1 MDTPKTQTAE
11 PSTTPALADAVSAL
25 AHPADHGHFDELR
38 GRCAPVS
45 ALPSTMASQ
54 TQSQTQGSSASTH
67 FQSQTR
73 PLSPFPTFSQGS
85 AETTPARPTLVNNI
99 TELAPTWRTFFEQ
112 LGPTGL
118 DDLDRRT
125 QTLARQV
132 RDNGITYNVYASQ
145 GGPQR
150 PWAVDLFPL
159 ILTPQSWQQIDRG
172 VQQRARLLERVMAD
186 VYGPQQL
193 IREAMLPPA
202 LVQGHPGYL
211 RAMHGVA
218 PVGGTHLHIA
228 AFDLARGPN
237 GQWAVV
243 SQRTQ
248 APSGLGYL
256 LENRLLISR
265 QFPQAFETMNIQRL
279 ASTYRVWVESLKNHS
294 PAGAAAH
301 VALLTPGPYNE
312 TYFEHAYLARYLG
325 LSLVEGSD
333 LTVRDERLYLRTLR
347 GLEPVHVL
355 LKRLDDEF
363 LDPLE
368 LRADSTLGIPGL
380 LQAVRAGHVVVA
392 NAPGSAFL
400 ESPALM
406 GFLPALSQTLLGET
420 LQLPA
425 LDTWWC
431 GERAAQASV
440 LPQLD
445 QMVIK
450 PTYPGLASHGS
461 FDAALGRSLT
471 QAARDE
477 WVGRITRQ
485 PDRHTLQA
493 YVPLSQMPTWENSQ
507 EGIVARSVMLR
518 VFALRD
524 GPDSWRVLPGGLA
537 RIAAPNAEIASMQ
550 RGGSSADVWIQTEA
564 DVDRSTLLTKS
575 SGSVGFTHRARMV
588 TSRAAE
594 NLYWLGRYTE
604 RSENMV
610 RLVRLCLEAL
620 NAEDP
625 ASHSLWVWL
634 QQLSQRQGLIPFGA
648 PAPQQTIAGLVIPH
662 HTATRRRV
670 FERTLIACLDQ
681 DEHTTSV
688 GYNLRALR
696 QAASSLRERLSPEHW
711 NAIVHCVEQFSIHC
725 THTTSRPEFSAIQA
739 LQALDAA
746 SSALAAITGA
756 QTDRM
761 TRDDGWQ
768 LLSIGRHVER
778 LGFLS
783 AALDLAVEVGAFEV
797 SAATL
802 NASLGPL
809 QAIDNSSHFTAL
821 LSLFDS
827 TITFQA
833 QYQQSRELAPLVEL
847 LVQDNENP
855 RSLAWVTRS
864 MRSRLSKLAK
874 TPMGEPDALAR
885 LVPDLQQTQLDA
897 LCRHDAQG
905 QLPQLRA
912 CLSACVKAAWQ
923 ISDAI
928 SGQYFSHTQDG
939 DSVGA

>member
-1 MDTPKTQTAE
+1 MVKG
-11 PSTTPALADAVSAL
+11 L
-25 AHPADHGHFDELR
+25 AHPADSGHFDELL
-38 GRCAPVS
+38 GQSSPAS
-45 ALPSTMASQ
+45 AAKPSETE
-54 TQSQTQGSSASTH
+54 
-67 FQSQTR
+67 
-73 PLSPFPTFSQGS
+73 LSP
-85 AETTPARPTLVNNI
+85 
-99 TELAPTWRTFFEQ
+99 TWQSFFEQ
-112 LGPTGL
+112 LGNTGL

-150 PWAVDLFPL
+150 PWALDLFPL
-159 ILTPQSWQQIDRG
+159 ILTPDSWQQIEGG
-172 VQQRARLLERVMAD
+172 VKQRARLLERVMAD

-193 IREAMLPPA
+193 IREAMIPPA

-211 RAMHGVA
+211 RAMHGVT

-228 AFDLARGPN
+228 AFDLARGPD

-265 QFPQAFETMNIQRL
+265 QFPQAFEAMNIQRL
-279 ASTYRVWVESLKNHS
+279 AATYRVWVESLKAHS
-294 PAGAAAH
+294 PVGHNAH

-325 LSLVEGSD
+325 LTLVEGND
-333 LTVRDERLYLRTLR
+333 LTVRDERVYLRTLR

-400 ESPALM
+400 ESPALL
-406 GFLPALSQTLLGET
+406 GFLPALSEKLLGEK

-431 GERAAQASV
+431 GEHAALAAA
-440 LPQLD
+440 LPQLAH
-445 QMVIK
+445 MAIK
-450 PTYPGLASHGS
+450 PTYPGSTTHGT
-461 FDAALGRSLT
+461 FEAALGRTLT
-471 QAARDE
+471 QAQRDE

-485 PDRHTLQA
+485 PDRYTLQA
-493 YVPLSQMPTWENSQ
+493 YSPLSQMPTWKNSH
-507 EGIVARSVMLR
+507 EGVVQRSVILR

-524 GPDSWRVLPGGLA
+524 GLDSWRVLPGGLA
-537 RIAAPNAEIASMQ
+537 RIAAPHAQIASMQ
-550 RGGSSADVWIQTEA
+550 RGGSSADVWVQTEA
-564 DVDRSTLLTKS
+564 DVDRTSLLQKYNAS
-575 SGSVGFTHRARMV
+575 APFTHRQRMV

-610 RLVRLCLEAL
+610 RLVRLCIEAL

-625 ASHSLWVWL
+625 ASRSLWAWL
-634 QQLSQRQGLIPFGA
+634 QLLTQRQGLVPVGVPSAHATGDDKATNTPSMGA
-648 PAPQQTIAGLVIPH
+648 
-662 HTATRRRV
+662 RRRV

-681 DEHTTSV
+681 DDHSTSV
-688 GYNLRALR
+688 GFNLRALH

-711 NAIVHCVEQFSIHC
+711 NAIVHCVDQFSADC
-725 THTTSRPEFSAIQA
+725 ALAGSQREFSAVQA

-778 LGFLS
+778 LGFLAS
-783 AALDLAVEVGAFEV
+783 ALDLAVDVGAFDHPDDGAHAGDE
-797 SAATL
+797 
-802 NASLGPL
+802 N
-809 QAIDNSSHFTAL
+809 NSHFSAL
-821 LSLFDS
+821 LALFDS

-833 QYQQSRELAPLVEL
+833 QYPQSRDLAPLIEL
-847 LVQDNENP
+847 LVLDNDNP
-855 RSLAWVTRS
+855 RSLAWVARTLRG
-864 MRSRLSKLAK
+864 RLSKLAD

-885 LVPDLQQTQLDA
+885 LVPDLKNTDWA
-897 LCRHDAQG
+897 ELCMRDG
-905 QLPQLRA
+905 EGKLPHLRA
-912 CLSACVKAAWQ
+912 CLSVCMQAAWQ
-923 ISDAI
+923 VSDAI
-928 SGQYFSHTQDG
+928 TARYFSHTDHA

>member
-1 MDTPKTQTAE
+1 MVKSISQPAE
-11 PSTTPALADAVSAL
+11 S
-25 AHPADHGHFDELR
+25 GHFDER
-38 GRCAPVS
+38 
-45 ALPSTMASQ
+45 
-54 TQSQTQGSSASTH
+54 
-67 FQSQTR
+67 
-73 PLSPFPTFSQGS
+73 LSPP
-85 AETTPARPTLVNNI
+85 
-99 TELAPTWRTFFEQ
+99 WRTFFEQ
-112 LGPTGL
+112 LGATGL

-150 PWAVDLFPL
+150 PWALDLFPL
-159 ILTPQSWQQIDRG
+159 ILTPESWQQIEVG
-172 VQQRARLLERVMAD
+172 VKQRARLLERVMAD
-186 VYGPQQL
+186 VYGPQHL
-193 IREAMLPPA
+193 IREAMIPPA

-211 RAMHGVA
+211 RAMHGVV
-218 PVGGTHLHIA
+218 PVGGTYLHIA
-228 AFDLARGPN
+228 AFDLARGPDGN
-237 GQWAVV
+237 WAVV

-265 QFPQAFETMNIQRL
+265 QFPQAFETMKIQRL
-279 ASTYRVWVESLKNHS
+279 AATYRVWVESLKAHS
-294 PAGAAAH
+294 PEGSNAH

-325 LSLVEGSD
+325 LTLVEGSD

-392 NAPGSAFL
+392 NTPGSAFL
-400 ESPALM
+400 ESPALL
-406 GFLPALSQTLLGET
+406 GFLPALSDKLLGEP

-431 GERAAQASV
+431 GEHAALASV
-440 LPQLD
+440 LPQLEH
-445 QMVIK
+445 MAIK
-450 PTYPGLASHGS
+450 PTYPGSVTHGT
-461 FDAALGRSLT
+461 FEAALGRTLT
-471 QAARDE
+471 QAQRDE

-485 PDRHTLQA
+485 PDRYTLQA
-493 YVPLSQMPTWENSQ
+493 YTPLSQMPTWKISPQ
-507 EGIVARSVMLR
+507 GIVPRSVMLR
-518 VFALRD
+518 VFALRQ
-524 GPDSWRVLPGGLA
+524 GPNEGPEAWRVLPGGLA
-537 RIAAPNAEIASMQ
+537 RIAAPNAPIASMQ
-550 RGGSSADVWIQTEA
+550 RGGSSADVWVQTEA
-564 DVDRSTLLTKS
+564 DIDRTSLLQKHSTRST
-575 SGSVGFTHRARMV
+575 FTHRQRMV

-610 RLVRLCLEAL
+610 RLVRLCIEAL
-620 NAEDP
+620 NGEDP
-625 ASHSLWVWL
+625 ASRSLWTWL
-634 QQLSQRQGLIPFGA
+634 QLLTQRQGLVPAGVPSAHSPVEDKASTTPSMGA
-648 PAPQQTIAGLVIPH
+648 
-662 HTATRRRV
+662 RRRV

-681 DEHTTSV
+681 DDHSTSV
-688 GYNLRALR
+688 GFNLRALQ

-711 NAIVHCVEQFSIHC
+711 NAIVHCVDQFSADCALSGSPHD
-725 THTTSRPEFSAIQA
+725 FSAVQA
-739 LQALDAA
+739 MQALDAA

-778 LGFLS
+778 LGFLAS
-783 AALDLAVEVGAFEV
+783 ALDLAVDVGAFDNMDETV
-797 SAATL
+797 DAA
-802 NASLGPL
+802 
-809 QAIDNSSHFTAL
+809 DENSSHYTAL
-821 LSLFDS
+821 LALFDS

-833 QYQQSRELAPLVEL
+833 QYQQSRELAPLIEL
-847 LVQDNENP
+847 LLQDNDNP
-855 RSLAWVTRS
+855 RSLAWVSRTLRG
-864 MRSRLSKLAK
+864 RLSKLAD
-874 TPMGEPDALAR
+874 TPIGKPDALAL
-885 LVPDLQQTQLDA
+885 LVPDLKQTDLDQLCSRSEEGH
-897 LCRHDAQG
+897 LS
-905 QLPQLRA
+905 QLRS
-912 CLSACVKAAWQ
+912 CLTDCMQAAWQ
-923 ISDAI
+923 VSDAI
-928 SGQYFSHTQDG
+928 TAHYFSHTDHA

>member
-1 MDTPKTQTAE
+1 VVKG
-11 PSTTPALADAVSAL
+11 L
-25 AHPADHGHFDELR
+25 AHPADSGHFDELQ
-38 GRCAPVS
+38 GKCAPATAVL
-45 ALPSTMASQ
+45 AQ
-54 TQSQTQGSSASTH
+54 TQSQ
-67 FQSQTR
+67 
-73 PLSPFPTFSQGS
+73 SQG
-85 AETTPARPTLVNNI
+85 PALQGTKAMAPLAAMAGI
-99 TELAPTWRTFFEQ
+99 AALAPIPDMVQPETKPAPQAEPDLCPPWQTFFDQ
-112 LGPTGL
+112 LGTTGL

-150 PWAVDLFPL
+150 PWALDLFPL
-159 ILTPQSWQQIDRG
+159 ILTPDSWQQIEVG
-172 VQQRARLLERVMAD
+172 VKQRARLLERVMAD

-193 IREAMLPPA
+193 IREAMIPPA

-228 AFDLARGPN
+228 AFDLARGPD

-265 QFPQAFETMNIQRL
+265 QFPQAFEAMNIQRL
-279 ASTYRVWVESLKNHS
+279 AATYRVWVESLKAHS
-294 PAGAAAH
+294 PEGANAH

-325 LSLVEGSD
+325 LTLVEGHD
-333 LTVRDERLYLRTLR
+333 LTVRDERVYLRTLR

-400 ESPALM
+400 ESPALL
-406 GFLPALSQTLLGET
+406 GFLPGLSEKLLGEK

-431 GERAAQASV
+431 GERAALASV
-440 LPQLD
+440 LPQLEH
-445 QMVIK
+445 MAIK
-450 PTYPGLASHGS
+450 PTYPGSHAHGT
-461 FDAALGRSLT
+461 FDAALGRTLT
-471 QAARDE
+471 QAQRDE

-485 PDRHTLQA
+485 PDRYTLQA
-493 YVPLSQMPTWENSQ
+493 YTPLSQMPTWKNTT
-507 EGIVARSVMLR
+507 EGVVQRSVMLR
-518 VFALRD
+518 VFALRNGVGD
-524 GPDSWRVLPGGLA
+524 GNDSWRVLPGGLA
-537 RIAAPNAEIASMQ
+537 RIAAPHAEIASMQ
-550 RGGSSADVWIQTEA
+550 RGGSSADVWVQTEA
-564 DVDRSTLLTKS
+564 DVDRSSLLPKHSAAST
-575 SGSVGFTHRARMV
+575 FTHRQRLV

-610 RLVRLCLEAL
+610 RLVRLCIEAL
-620 NAEDP
+620 NGEDP
-625 ASHSLWVWL
+625 ASRSLWAWL
-634 QQLSQRQGLIPFGA
+634 QLLTQRQGLVPAGVPSAHAASEDKATSTPSMGA
-648 PAPQQTIAGLVIPH
+648 
-662 HTATRRRV
+662 RRRV

-681 DEHTTSV
+681 DEHSTSV
-688 GYNLRALR
+688 GYNLRALH

-711 NAIVHCVEQFSIHC
+711 NAIVHCVDQFSADC
-725 THTTSRPEFSAIQA
+725 ALTGSQREFSAVQA

-783 AALDLAVEVGAFEV
+783 SALDLAVEVGAFENTADEAH
-797 SAATL
+797 SA
-802 NASLGPL
+802 
-809 QAIDNSSHFTAL
+809 DENSSHFAAL

-833 QYQQSRELAPLVEL
+833 QYQQSRELAPLIEL
-847 LVQDNENP
+847 LVQDNDNP
-855 RSLAWVTRS
+855 RSLAWVARTLRG
-864 MRSRLSKLAK
+864 RLSKLAK

-885 LVPDLQQTQLDA
+885 LVPDLKHTDLEQLCTPNA
-897 LCRHDAQG
+897 VGHH
-905 QLPQLRA
+905 PNLRA
-912 CLSACVKAAWQ
+912 CLTECMQAAWQ
-923 ISDAI
+923 VSDAI
-928 SGQYFSHTQDG
+928 TAHYFSHTDDA

>member
-1 MDTPKTQTAE
+1 MVKG
-11 PSTTPALADAVSAL
+11 L
-25 AHPADHGHFDELR
+25 AHPADSGHFDELQ
-38 GRCAPVS
+38 GKCSPVCVQ
-45 ALPSTMASQ
+45 PVQPMAE
-54 TQSQTQGSSASTH
+54 
-67 FQSQTR
+67 
-73 PLSPFPTFSQGS
+73 P
-85 AETTPARPTLVNNI
+85 ETTPAPEAEPDLSP
-99 TELAPTWRTFFEQ
+99 AWQTFFDQ
-112 LGPTGL
+112 LGSTGL

-150 PWAVDLFPL
+150 PWALDLFPL
-159 ILTPQSWQQIDRG
+159 IITPDSWQQIEVG
-172 VQQRARLLERVMAD
+172 VKQRARLLERMMAD

-193 IREAMLPPA
+193 IREAMIPPA

-228 AFDLARGPN
+228 AFDLARGPDGN
-237 GQWAVV
+237 WAVV

-265 QFPQAFETMNIQRL
+265 QFPQAFEAMSIQRL
-279 ASTYRVWVESLKNHS
+279 AATYRVWVESLKAHS
-294 PAGAAAH
+294 PEGANAH

-325 LSLVEGSD
+325 LTLVEGHD
-333 LTVRDERLYLRTLR
+333 LTVRDERVYLRTLR

-380 LQAVRAGHVVVA
+380 LQAVRAGNVVVA

-400 ESPALM
+400 ESPALL
-406 GFLPALSQTLLGET
+406 GFMPALSEQLLGEE

-425 LDTWWC
+425 LDSWWC
-431 GERAAQASV
+431 GERAALASV
-440 LPQLD
+440 LPQLEH
-445 QMVIK
+445 MAIK
-450 PTYPGLASHGS
+450 PTYSGSATHGT
-461 FDAALGRSLT
+461 FDAVLGRTLT
-471 QAARDE
+471 QAQRDE

-485 PDRHTLQA
+485 PDRYTLQA
-493 YVPLSQMPTWENSQ
+493 YTPLSQMPTWKNAN
-507 EGIVARSVMLR
+507 EGVVQRSVMLR
-518 VFALRD
+518 VFALRNGIGD
-524 GPDSWRVLPGGLA
+524 GADSWRVLPGGLA
-537 RIAAPNAEIASMQ
+537 RIAAPNAPIASMQ
-550 RGGSSADVWIQTEA
+550 RGGSSADVWVQTHA
-564 DVDRSTLLTKS
+564 DIDRSSLLPKYTAA
-575 SGSVGFTHRARMV
+575 SGFKHRERMV

-610 RLVRLCLEAL
+610 RLVRLCIEAL
-620 NAEDP
+620 NGEDP
-625 ASHSLWVWL
+625 ASRSLWAWL
-634 QQLSQRQGLIPFGA
+634 QLLTQRQGLVPAGVPSAHAAAGEDKANSTPSMGA
-648 PAPQQTIAGLVIPH
+648 
-662 HTATRRRV
+662 RRRV

-681 DEHTTSV
+681 DEHSTSV
-688 GYNLRALR
+688 GYNLRALQ

-711 NAIVHCVEQFSIHC
+711 NAIVHCVDQFSADC
-725 THTTSRPEFSAIQA
+725 ARAGSPREFSAVQA
-739 LQALDAA
+739 MQALDAA

-783 AALDLAVEVGAFEV
+783 AALDLAVEVGAFEGAADEAH
-797 SAATL
+797 SA
-802 NASLGPL
+802 
-809 QAIDNSSHFTAL
+809 DENSSHFAAL

-833 QYQQSRELAPLVEL
+833 QYQQSRELAPLIEL
-847 LVQDNENP
+847 LVQDNDNP
-855 RSLAWVTRS
+855 RSLAWVARAL
-864 MRSRLSKLAK
+864 RGRLSKLAK

-885 LVPDLQQTQLDA
+885 LVPTLKNTDLEQLCASNDA
-897 LCRHDAQG
+897 GHH
-905 QLPQLRA
+905 PNLRA
-912 CLSACVKAAWQ
+912 CLTECMQAAWQ
-923 ISDAI
+923 VSDAI
-928 SGQYFSHTQDG
+928 TAHYFSHTDDA

>member
-1 MDTPKTQTAE
+1 MKG
-11 PSTTPALADAVSAL
+11 L
-25 AHPADHGHFDELR
+25 AHPADSGHFDELQ
-38 GRCAPVS
+38 GQCAPAAAATAK
-45 ALPSTMASQ
+45 ALAQ
-54 TQSQTQGSSASTH
+54 AAQAQELSS
-67 FQSQTR
+67 
-73 PLSPFPTFSQGS
+73 P
-85 AETTPARPTLVNNI
+85 
-99 TELAPTWRTFFEQ
+99 WRTFFEQ
-112 LGPTGL
+112 LGSTGL

-150 PWAVDLFPL
+150 PWALDLFPL
-159 ILTPQSWQQIDRG
+159 ILTPESWQQIEVG
-172 VQQRARLLERVMAD
+172 VKQRARLLERVMAD

-193 IREAMLPPA
+193 IREAMIPPA

-228 AFDLARGPN
+228 AFDLARGPDGN
-237 GQWAVV
+237 WAVV

-265 QFPQAFETMNIQRL
+265 QFPQAFEAMNIQRL
-279 ASTYRVWVESLKNHS
+279 AATYRVWVESLKAHS
-294 PAGAAAH
+294 PEGANAH

-325 LSLVEGSD
+325 LTLVEGHD
-333 LTVRDERLYLRTLR
+333 LTVRDERVYLRTLR

-392 NAPGSAFL
+392 NTPGSAFL
-400 ESPALM
+400 ESPALL
-406 GFLPALSQTLLGET
+406 GFLPALSEKLLGET

-431 GERAAQASV
+431 GERAALASV
-440 LPQLD
+440 LPQLEH
-445 QMVIK
+445 MVVK
-450 PTYPGLASHGS
+450 PTYPGSVSHGS
-461 FDAALGRSLT
+461 FDSALGLSLT
-471 QAARDE
+471 QAQRDE

-485 PDRHTLQA
+485 PDRYSLQA
-493 YVPLSQMPTWENSQ
+493 YVPLSQMPTWKNAT
-507 EGIVARSVMLR
+507 EGVVQRSVMLR
-518 VFALRD
+518 VFALRNGVGD

-537 RIAAPNAEIASMQ
+537 RIAAPHAEIASMQ
-550 RGGSSADVWIQTEA
+550 RGGSSADVWVQTEA
-564 DVDRSTLLTKS
+564 DVDRSSLLAKHTAAS
-575 SGSVGFTHRARMV
+575 TFTHRQRMV

-610 RLVRLCLEAL
+610 RLVRLCIEAL
-620 NAEDP
+620 NGEDP
-625 ASHSLWVWL
+625 ASRSLWAWL
-634 QQLSQRQGLIPFGA
+634 QLLTQRQGLVPAGVPSAHAAGEDKATSTPSMGA
-648 PAPQQTIAGLVIPH
+648 
-662 HTATRRRV
+662 RRRV

-681 DEHTTSV
+681 DDHSTSV
-688 GYNLRALR
+688 GYNLRALH

-711 NAIVHCVEQFSIHC
+711 NAIVHCVDQFSADCAQAGSPHA
-725 THTTSRPEFSAIQA
+725 FSAVQA
-739 LQALDAA
+739 MQALDAA

-783 AALDLAVEVGAFEV
+783 SALDLAVEVGAFENTADDAH
-797 SAATL
+797 SA
-802 NASLGPL
+802 
-809 QAIDNSSHFTAL
+809 DENSSHFTAL

-833 QYQQSRELAPLVEL
+833 QYQQSRELAPLIEL
-847 LVQDNENP
+847 LVQDNDNP
-855 RSLAWVTRS
+855 RSLAWVARTLRG
-864 MRSRLSKLAK
+864 RLSKLAD

-885 LVPDLQQTQLDA
+885 LVPDLKQTDLEQLCTPNDVG
-897 LCRHDAQG
+897 HH
-905 QLPQLRA
+905 PNLRA
-912 CLSACVKAAWQ
+912 CLTECMQAAWQ
-923 ISDAI
+923 VSDAI
-928 SGQYFSHTQDG
+928 TAHYFSHTDDA

>member
-1 MDTPKTQTAE
+1 MQTPHS
-11 PSTTPALADAVSAL
+11 PSTDSSKPSSSPRLVDVVTALTQPAAK
-25 AHPADHGHFDELR
+25 GHFNELK
-38 GRCAPVS
+38 
-45 ALPSTMASQ
+45 
-54 TQSQTQGSSASTH
+54 
-67 FQSQTR
+67 
-73 PLSPFPTFSQGS
+73 
-85 AETTPARPTLVNNI
+85 
-99 TELAPTWRTFFEQ
+99 ELNEPWRVFFEQ
-112 LGPTGL
+112 LGPNGL
-118 DDLDRRT
+118 SDLDRRT
-125 QTLARQV
+125 QSLARQV
-132 RDNGITYNVYASQ
+132 RDNGITYNVYANQ

-150 PWAVDLFPL
+150 PWALDLFPL
-159 ILTPQSWQQIDRG
+159 IITPQSWQHIEQG
-172 VQQRARLLERVMAD
+172 VLQRARLLERVMAD
-186 VYGPQQL
+186 VYGEQQL
-193 IREAMLPPA
+193 IREAMIPPA

-211 RAMHGVA
+211 RAMHGVK

-228 AFDLARGPN
+228 AFDLARGPD

-265 QFPQAFETMNIQRL
+265 QFPQAFETMKIQRL
-279 ASTYRVWVESLKNHS
+279 AATYRVWMESLKAHS
-294 PAGAAAH
+294 PAGAKAH

-392 NAPGSAFL
+392 NTPGSAFL
-400 ESPALM
+400 ESPALL
-406 GFLPALSQTLLGET
+406 GFLPALSEKLLNETLL
-420 LQLPA
+420 LPA

-431 GERAAQASV
+431 GERAALASV
-440 LPQLD
+440 LPQLEH
-445 QMVIK
+445 MVIK
-450 PTYPGLASHGS
+450 PTYPSSVTHGH
-461 FDAALGRSLT
+461 FDAALGRTLT
-471 QAARDE
+471 QAQRDE

-485 PDRHTLQA
+485 PDRYSLQA
-493 YVPLSQMPTWENSQ
+493 YTPLSQMPTWKNATQ
-507 EGIVARSVMLR
+507 GIELRSVMLR

-524 GPDSWRVLPGGLA
+524 SPSSWRVLPGGLA
-537 RIAAPNAEIASMQ
+537 RIAAPDAQIASMQ
-550 RGGSSADVWIQTEA
+550 RGGSSADVWVQTEST
-564 DVDRSTLLTKS
+564 VDRSTLLTKHN
-575 SGSVGFTHRARMV
+575 VNAPFTHRQRIV

-610 RLVRLCLEAL
+610 RLVRLCIEAL
-620 NAEDP
+620 NGEDL
-625 ASHSLWVWL
+625 ASRSLWTWL
-634 QQLSQRQGLIPFGA
+634 QQLTQRQGLV
-648 PAPQQTIAGLVIPH
+648 PAGVPSAQTIPNMGS
-662 HTATRRRV
+662 RRRV
-670 FERTLIACLDQ
+670 FERTLIACLDK
-681 DEHTTSV
+681 DDHSTSV
-688 GYNLRALR
+688 GFNLRSLH

-711 NAIVHCVEQFSIHC
+711 NAIVHCVDQFSADCAQAESQH
-725 THTTSRPEFSAIQA
+725 EFSAVQA

-783 AALDLAVEVGAFEV
+783 SALDLAIEVGAFDAAEV
-797 SAATL
+797 DEPNFA
-802 NASLGPL
+802 
-809 QAIDNSSHFTAL
+809 AL
-821 LSLFDS
+821 LALFDS

-833 QYQQSRELAPLVEL
+833 QYQQSRELAPLIEL
-847 LVQDNENP
+847 LVLDNDNP
-855 RSLAWVTRS
+855 RSLAWVARTLRG
-864 MRSRLSKLAK
+864 RLSKLAD
-874 TPMGEPDALAR
+874 TPMGQPDALAQ
-885 LVPDLQQTQLDA
+885 LLPDITQKELKA
-897 LCRHDAQG
+897 LCTPNAHG
-905 QLPQLRA
+905 HYKELRDSLTQ
-912 CLSACVKAAWQ
+912 CMQAAWHV
-923 ISDAI
+923 SDAI
-928 SGQYFSHTQDG
+928 TARYFSHTDHA

>member
-1 MDTPKTQTAE
+1 MAALPQLPPLPPLPAMAEPKTQPDNEA
-11 PSTTPALADAVSAL
+11 A
-25 AHPADHGHFDELR
+25 
-38 GRCAPVS
+38 
-45 ALPSTMASQ
+45 
-54 TQSQTQGSSASTH
+54 
-67 FQSQTR
+67 
-73 PLSPFPTFSQGS
+73 LSP
-85 AETTPARPTLVNNI
+85 A
-99 TELAPTWRTFFEQ
+99 WHTFFDQ
-112 LGPTGL
+112 LGSNGL

-150 PWAVDLFPL
+150 PWALDLFPL
-159 ILTPQSWQQIDRG
+159 ILTPDSWHQIESG
-172 VQQRARLLERVMAD
+172 VQQRARLLERMMAD

-193 IREAMLPPA
+193 IREAMIPPA

-211 RAMHGVA
+211 RAMHGVR

-228 AFDLARGPN
+228 AFDLARGPDGN
-237 GQWAVV
+237 WAVV

-265 QFPQAFETMNIQRL
+265 QFPQAFEAMHIQRL
-279 ASTYRVWVESLKNHS
+279 AATYRLWVESLKAHS
-294 PAGAAAH
+294 PAGNNAH

-325 LSLVEGSD
+325 LTLVEGSD
-333 LTVRDERLYLRTLR
+333 LTVRDERVYLRTLR

-400 ESPALM
+400 ESPALL
-406 GFLPALSQTLLGET
+406 GFLPAMSEKLLGEK

-431 GERAAQASV
+431 GEHAALASV
-440 LPQLD
+440 LPQLEH
-445 QMVIK
+445 MAIK
-450 PTYPGLASHGS
+450 PTYPGSATHGT
-461 FDAALGRSLT
+461 FDAALGRTLT
-471 QAARDE
+471 QAQRDE

-485 PDRHTLQA
+485 PDRYTLQA
-493 YVPLSQMPTWENSQ
+493 YSPLSQMPTWKNAT
-507 EGIVARSVMLR
+507 EGVVQRSVMLR
-518 VFALRD
+518 VFALREGGGD
-524 GPDSWRVLPGGLA
+524 SANSWRVLPGGLA
-537 RIAAPNAEIASMQ
+537 RIAAPHAEIASMQ
-550 RGGSSADVWIQTEA
+550 RGGSSADVWVQTEA
-564 DVDRSTLLTKS
+564 DVDRTTLLPKHTAASTFK
-575 SGSVGFTHRARMV
+575 HRQRMV

-610 RLVRLCLEAL
+610 RLVRLCIEAL
-620 NAEDP
+620 NGEDP
-625 ASHSLWVWL
+625 ASRSLWAWL
-634 QQLSQRQGLIPFGA
+634 QLLTQRQGLL
-648 PAPQQTIAGLVIPH
+648 PAGVPSA
-662 HTATRRRV
+662 HTAGEDKTTSTPSMGARRRV

-681 DEHTTSV
+681 DEHSTSV
-688 GYNLRALR
+688 GYNLRALH

-711 NAIVHCVEQFSIHC
+711 NAIVHCVDQFSADC
-725 THTTSRPEFSAIQA
+725 AQAGSQREFSAVQA
-739 LQALDAA
+739 MQALDAA

-783 AALDLAVEVGAFEV
+783 SALDLAVEVGAFENTDD
-797 SAATL
+797 AA
-802 NASLGPL
+802 NA
-809 QAIDNSSHFTAL
+809 ADENSSHYSAL
-821 LSLFDS
+821 LALFDT

-833 QYQQSRELAPLVEL
+833 QYQQSRELAPLIEL
-847 LVQDNENP
+847 LVQDNDNP
-855 RSLAWVTRS
+855 RSLAWVARTLRG
-864 MRSRLSKLAK
+864 RLSKLAD

-885 LVPDLQQTQLDA
+885 LVPNLKQTDLEQLCTRNEA
-897 LCRHDAQG
+897 GHH
-905 QLPQLRA
+905 PHLRA
-912 CLSACVKAAWQ
+912 CLTDCMQAAWQ
-923 ISDAI
+923 VSDAI
-928 SGQYFSHTQDG
+928 TARYFSHTDHA

>member
-1 MDTPKTQTAE
+1 VVGQ
-11 PSTTPALADAVSAL
+11 
-25 AHPADHGHFDELR
+25 
-38 GRCAPVS
+38 
-45 ALPSTMASQ
+45 
-54 TQSQTQGSSASTH
+54 
-67 FQSQTR
+67 FQSQSQSQSQSAT
-73 PLSPFPTFSQGS
+73 SPP
-85 AETTPARPTLVNNI
+85 PAQ
-99 TELAPTWRTFFEQ
+99 ELAAPWRTFFEQ
-112 LGPTGL
+112 LGQIGL

-159 ILTPQSWQQIDRG
+159 ILTPQSWQKIDSG

-193 IREAMLPPA
+193 IRQAMIPPA

-211 RAMHGVA
+211 RAMHGIQ

-228 AFDLARGPN
+228 AFDLARGPD

-265 QFPQAFETMNIQRL
+265 QFPQAFETMHVQRL
-279 ASTYRVWVESLKNHS
+279 AATYRVWIESLKQHS
-294 PAGAAAH
+294 PAGAQAH

-325 LSLVEGSD
+325 LTLVEGSD

-392 NAPGSAFL
+392 NTPGSAFL

-431 GERAAQASV
+431 GERAALASV

-450 PTYPGLASHGS
+450 PTYPGSVSHGS
-461 FDAALGRSLT
+461 FDATLGRSLT
-471 QAARDE
+471 EAQRDE

-493 YVPLSQMPTWENSQ
+493 YVPLSQMPTWKNAQ

-537 RIAAPNAEIASMQ
+537 RIAAPHAEIASMQ
-550 RGGSSADVWIQTEA
+550 RGGSSADVWVQTDA
-564 DVDRSTLLTKS
+564 DVDRSTLLTKTAS
-575 SGSVGFTHRARMV
+575 SVTFTHRPRMV

-625 ASHSLWVWL
+625 ASRSLWTWL
-634 QQLSQRQGLIPFGA
+634 QLLTQRQGLIPMGVPAA
-648 PAPQQTIAGLVIPH
+648 PSSAADDLSTPTPSTG
-662 HTATRRRV
+662 TRRRV

-688 GYNLRALR
+688 GYNLRALQ

-711 NAIVHCVEQFSIHC
+711 NAIVHCVEQFSVDC
-725 THTTSRPEFSAIQA
+725 AHTLSRPEFSTIQA
-739 LQALDAA
+739 LQALEAA
-746 SSALAAITGA
+746 SATLAAITGA

-783 AALDLAVEVGAFEV
+783 AALDLAVEVGAFDLPKEDTL
-797 SAATL
+797 ADTLAT
-802 NASLGPL
+802 SS
-809 QAIDNSSHFTAL
+809 IDNSSHFTAL
-821 LSLFDS
+821 LALFDS
-827 TITFQA
+827 TITFQS

-847 LVQDNENP
+847 LMQDNDNP
-855 RSLAWVTRS
+855 RSLAWVARS
-864 MRSRLSKLAK
+864 LRARLSKLAD
-874 TPMGEPDALAR
+874 TPMGQPDALAR
-885 LVPDLQQTQLDA
+885 LVPDVQHTELDA
-897 LCRHDAQG
+897 LCQRDAHG

-912 CLSACVKAAWQ
+912 CLLGCVQAAWQ
-923 ISDAI
+923 VSDAI

>member
-1 MDTPKTQTAE
+1 MVKSISQPAE
-11 PSTTPALADAVSAL
+11 S
-25 AHPADHGHFDELR
+25 GHFDER
-38 GRCAPVS
+38 
-45 ALPSTMASQ
+45 
-54 TQSQTQGSSASTH
+54 
-67 FQSQTR
+67 
-73 PLSPFPTFSQGS
+73 LSPP
-85 AETTPARPTLVNNI
+85 
-99 TELAPTWRTFFEQ
+99 WRTFFEQ
-112 LGPTGL
+112 LGATGL

-150 PWAVDLFPL
+150 PWALDLFPL
-159 ILTPQSWQQIDRG
+159 ILTPESWQQIEVG
-172 VQQRARLLERVMAD
+172 VKQRARLLERVMAD
-186 VYGPQQL
+186 VYGPQHL
-193 IREAMLPPA
+193 IREAMIPPA

-211 RAMHGVA
+211 RAMHGVV
-218 PVGGTHLHIA
+218 PVGGTYLHIA
-228 AFDLARGPN
+228 AFDLARGPDGN
-237 GQWAVV
+237 WAVV

-265 QFPQAFETMNIQRL
+265 QFPQAFETMKIQRL
-279 ASTYRVWVESLKNHS
+279 AATYRVWVESLKAHS
-294 PAGAAAH
+294 PEGSNAH

-325 LSLVEGSD
+325 LTLVEGSD

-392 NAPGSAFL
+392 NTPGSAFL
-400 ESPALM
+400 ESPALL
-406 GFLPALSQTLLGET
+406 GFLPALSDKLLGEP

-431 GERAAQASV
+431 GEHAALASV
-440 LPQLD
+440 LPQLEH
-445 QMVIK
+445 MAIK
-450 PTYPGLASHGS
+450 PTYPGSVTHGT
-461 FDAALGRSLT
+461 FEAALGRTLT
-471 QAARDE
+471 QAQRDE

-485 PDRHTLQA
+485 PDRYTLQA
-493 YVPLSQMPTWENSQ
+493 YTPLSQMPTWKISPQ
-507 EGIVARSVMLR
+507 GIVPRSVMLR
-518 VFALRD
+518 VFALRQ
-524 GPDSWRVLPGGLA
+524 GPNEGPEAWRVLPGGLA
-537 RIAAPNAEIASMQ
+537 RIAAPNAPIASMQ
-550 RGGSSADVWIQTEA
+550 RGGSSADVWVQTEA
-564 DVDRSTLLTKS
+564 DIDRTSLLQKHSTRST
-575 SGSVGFTHRARMV
+575 FTHRQRMV

-610 RLVRLCLEAL
+610 RLVRLCIEAL
-620 NAEDP
+620 NGEDP
-625 ASHSLWVWL
+625 ASRSLWTWL
-634 QQLSQRQGLIPFGA
+634 QLLTQRQGLVPAGVPSAHSPVEDKASTTPSMGA
-648 PAPQQTIAGLVIPH
+648 
-662 HTATRRRV
+662 RRRV

-681 DEHTTSV
+681 DDHSTSV
-688 GYNLRALR
+688 GFNLRALQ

-711 NAIVHCVEQFSIHC
+711 NAIVHCVDQFSADC
-725 THTTSRPEFSAIQA
+725 ALSGSPRDFSAVQA
-739 LQALDAA
+739 MQALDAA

-778 LGFLS
+778 LGFLAS
-783 AALDLAVEVGAFEV
+783 ALDLAVDVGAFDNMDETV
-797 SAATL
+797 DAA
-802 NASLGPL
+802 
-809 QAIDNSSHFTAL
+809 DENSSHYTAL
-821 LSLFDS
+821 LALFDS

-833 QYQQSRELAPLVEL
+833 QYQQSRELAPLIEL
-847 LVQDNENP
+847 LLQDNDNP
-855 RSLAWVTRS
+855 RSLAWVSRTLRG
-864 MRSRLSKLAK
+864 RLSKLAD
-874 TPMGEPDALAR
+874 TPIGKPDALAL
-885 LVPDLQQTQLDA
+885 LVPDLKQTDLDQLCSRSEEGH
-897 LCRHDAQG
+897 LS
-905 QLPQLRA
+905 QLRS
-912 CLSACVKAAWQ
+912 CLTDCMQAAWQ
-923 ISDAI
+923 VSDAI
-928 SGQYFSHTQDG
+928 TAHYFSHTDHA

>member
-1 MDTPKTQTAE
+1 
-11 PSTTPALADAVSAL
+11 
-25 AHPADHGHFDELR
+25 
-38 GRCAPVS
+38 
-45 ALPSTMASQ
+45 
-54 TQSQTQGSSASTH
+54 
-67 FQSQTR
+67 
-73 PLSPFPTFSQGS
+73 
-85 AETTPARPTLVNNI
+85 
-99 TELAPTWRTFFEQ
+99 
-112 LGPTGL
+112 
-118 DDLDRRT
+118 
-125 QTLARQV
+125 V

-150 PWAVDLFPL
+150 PWALDLFPL
-159 ILTPQSWQQIDRG
+159 ILTPDSWQQIEVG
-172 VQQRARLLERVMAD
+172 VKQRARLLERVMAD

-193 IREAMLPPA
+193 IREAMIPPA

-228 AFDLARGPN
+228 AFDLARGPDGN
-237 GQWAVV
+237 WAVV

-265 QFPQAFETMNIQRL
+265 QFPQAFEAMNIQRL
-279 ASTYRVWVESLKNHS
+279 AATYRVWVESLKAHS
-294 PAGAAAH
+294 PEGANAH

-325 LSLVEGSD
+325 LTLVEGHD
-333 LTVRDERLYLRTLR
+333 LTVRDERVYLRTLR

-392 NAPGSAFL
+392 NTPGSAFL
-400 ESPALM
+400 ESPALL
-406 GFLPALSQTLLGET
+406 GFLPALSEKLLGET

-431 GERAAQASV
+431 GERAALASV
-440 LPQLD
+440 LPQLEH
-445 QMVIK
+445 MVVK
-450 PTYPGLASHGS
+450 PTYPGSVSHGS
-461 FDAALGRSLT
+461 FDSALGLSLT
-471 QAARDE
+471 QAQRDE

-485 PDRHTLQA
+485 PDRYSLQA
-493 YVPLSQMPTWENSQ
+493 YVPLSQMPTWKNAT
-507 EGIVARSVMLR
+507 EGVVQRSVMLR
-518 VFALRD
+518 VFALRNGVGD

-537 RIAAPNAEIASMQ
+537 RIAAPHAEIASMQ
-550 RGGSSADVWIQTEA
+550 RGGSSADVWVQTEA
-564 DVDRSTLLTKS
+564 DVDRSSLLPKHTAAS
-575 SGSVGFTHRARMV
+575 TFTHRQRMV

-610 RLVRLCLEAL
+610 RLVRLCIEAL
-620 NAEDP
+620 NGEDP
-625 ASHSLWVWL
+625 ASRSLWAWL
-634 QQLSQRQGLIPFGA
+634 QLLTQRQGLVPAGVPSAHAAGEDKATSTPSMGA
-648 PAPQQTIAGLVIPH
+648 
-662 HTATRRRV
+662 RRRV

-681 DEHTTSV
+681 DDHSTSV
-688 GYNLRALR
+688 GYNLRALH

-711 NAIVHCVEQFSIHC
+711 NAIVHCVDQFSADCAQAGSPHA
-725 THTTSRPEFSAIQA
+725 FSAVQA
-739 LQALDAA
+739 MQALDAA

-783 AALDLAVEVGAFEV
+783 SALDLAVEVGAFENTADDAH
-797 SAATL
+797 SA
-802 NASLGPL
+802 
-809 QAIDNSSHFTAL
+809 DENSSHFAAL

-833 QYQQSRELAPLVEL
+833 QYQQSRELAPLIEL
-847 LVQDNENP
+847 LVQDNDNP
-855 RSLAWVTRS
+855 RSLAWVARTLRG
-864 MRSRLSKLAK
+864 RLSKLAD

-885 LVPDLQQTQLDA
+885 LVPDLKQTDLEQLCTPNDVG
-897 LCRHDAQG
+897 HH
-905 QLPQLRA
+905 PNLRA
-912 CLSACVKAAWQ
+912 CLTECMQAAWQ
-923 ISDAI
+923 VSDAI
-928 SGQYFSHTQDG
+928 TAHYFSHTDDA